1 MTGMTKQLDY
11 RSVYPYFNC
20 MLRAGTDRPGIQKII
35 KEDYMATITL
45 KGNPIHSIGE
55 LPAIGS
61 KAPDFSLTKGDLSET
76 SLADYAGK
84 VRILNIV
91 TSLDTGIC
99 ATSSRTFNTRIKALG
114 GAVVLTI
121 SRDLPFAQKRLCEA
135 EGIDIVVTLS
145 ELRNRDFGKAYG
157 VELVDGPLAGLLARS
172 VVVVDPAGKVVYTQ
186 QVPEIAQ
193 EPDYE
198 AALAAAKAA
207 AAGY

>member
-1 MTGMTKQLDY
+1 
-11 RSVYPYFNC
+11 
-20 MLRAGTDRPGIQKII
+20 
-35 KEDYMATITL
+35 MATITL

-61 KAPDFSLTKGDLSET
+61 KAPDFKLTKGDMSDV
-76 SLADYAGK
+76 SLGDFKGK

-99 ATSSRTFNTRIKALG
+99 ATSAKAFNTKIKALG
-114 GAVVLTI
+114 GTVVLTI
-121 SRDLPFAQKRLCEA
+121 SRDLPFAQKRLCET
-135 EGIDIVVTLS
+135 EGIDVVVTLS

-172 VVVVDPAGKVVYTQ
+172 VVVVDPAGKVVYAE

-193 EPDYE
+193 EPDYD
-198 AALAAAKAA
+198 AALKAAKAA
-207 AAGY
+207 ATGY